1 MRMAVPTDVAP
12 EVGEEL
18 AAKHDRV
25 RAILRQRD
33 ADSVL
38 LESQAAVAWMLGGA
52 RVHVS
57 LAAPPIV
64 AVRVDAASVTVF
76 ATSNEGHR
84 LRAEEVPAGV
94 EVAERAW
101 FEAAP
106 TDAAL
111 RESAVDAELRAARRV
126 LLPVEHGRYR
136 ELGADAAAALG
147 DVLRAAGPDDTER
160 AIAARLAAR
169 LIELGADPVV
179 LLVAG
184 EARLAERH
192 PLPTDAALGRRA
204 MAVVC
209 ARRHGLIANVTR
221 WVGFGGASEAELD
234 AERRILEVEADGF
247 EALRR
252 RVGLADVL
260 GTITASYPAHGFAD
274 DEWERHHQG
283 GAAGYNGRD
292 PRLAPGVDE
301 PIELGQAFALNPSAP
316 GVKVEDT
323 VLLLPDAAG
332 DAALEVLTRDPAWP
346 TIAVRGVERP
356 VTLELPAR

>member
-1 MRMAVPTDVAP
+1 MSMPVPTDAAP
-12 EVGEEL
+12 EVDEEL

-25 RAILRQRD
+25 RAILRQRG

-38 LESQAAVAWMLGGA
+38 LESHAAVSWMLGGA

-94 EVAERAW
+94 EVVERAW

-111 RESAVDAELRAARRV
+111 RESVVDAELRAARRV
-126 LLPVEHGRYR
+126 LLPVEQRRYR
-136 ELGADAAAALG
+136 ELGVDAAAALG

-192 PLPTDAALGRRA
+192 PLPTDAVIGRRA

-221 WVGFGGASEAELD
+221 WVRFGGRVSGGARCRA
-234 AERRILEVEADGF
+234 AHPRGGGRR
-247 EALRR
+247 LRR
-252 RVGLADVL
+252 AATPSGLADVL
-260 GTITASYPAHGFAD
+260 STITAAYPAHGFAD

-292 PRLAPGVDE
+292 PRLAPG
-301 PIELGQAFALNPSAP
+301 
-316 GVKVEDT
+316 
-323 VLLLPDAAG
+323 
-332 DAALEVLTRDPAWP
+332 R
-346 TIAVRGVERP
+346 R
-356 VTLELPAR
+356 